1 MYASEY
7 SLMQLRSI
15 LTHGSCAGSHAAG
28 VILYYMLGGAEDG
41 IEDAHSTL
49 NNYKKPTYT
58 VTTII

>member
-1 MYASEY
+1 
-7 SLMQLRSI
+7 MQLRSI